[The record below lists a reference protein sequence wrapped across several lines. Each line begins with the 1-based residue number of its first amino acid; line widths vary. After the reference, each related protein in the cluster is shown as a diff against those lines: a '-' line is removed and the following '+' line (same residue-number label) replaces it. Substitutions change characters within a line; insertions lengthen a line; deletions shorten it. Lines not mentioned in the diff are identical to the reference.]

1 MGRCESGLT
10 EVIPLIC
17 ISAFSRAG
25 LLCILTLSLLG
36 VHYRGL
42 VAAMSDC
49 SIQASC
55 FHPQFPR
62 QGSIMWWL
70 MAATSFVHWY
80 GRRQFSFT
88 MVTPESA
95 WPSLS
100 VCWKC
105 GQEAWWL
112 HPAMKSAPP
121 SKTVTSLSPCRGAPC
136 TKDRKAGR
144 EIFLIGRTALT
155 CTVLQSYE
163 NSRSSTMCQILF

>member
-1 MGRCESGLT
+1 MSLGSLKSFLWYASQLSLEPVSC
-10 EVIPLIC
+10 
-17 ISAFSRAG
+17 AFSPWVSSG
-25 LLCILTLSLLG
+25 YTIG
-36 VHYRGL
+36 VG
-42 VAAMSDC
+42 VAAVSDC